1 MQTKYK
7 YNHEELRDQAMG
19 QWGGILS
26 ILAPELECAL
36 EKAPRH
42 VPCPMHGGKDG
53 FRLYEDFEKTGGG
66 ICNTCGAMPNGFQV
80 LQWIRGWNFYQ
91 ALEAVSEVLNG
102 GAPVVQCRENAN
114 GFSSRA
120 HRKDDGN
127 LRKLLNRMGTEA
139 IPLDAEEAEPARA
152 YLQSRGITMATI
164 RQTTGLRYHP
174 SMAYF
179 SEEGQDQ
186 GRYPGMVAMLTDG
199 QGQPVTLHR
208 IYLTQDGRKAPV
220 DFPKKTMPYPANR
233 ILTGAAVRLG
243 PAEDLL
249 GVAEGVETALAVT
262 QATGMICWATTSA
275 TLLSKVI
282 LPAQVK
288 RVVVWADH
296 DTSKEKAG
304 QIAGTRLATRLVEE
318 GIKARV
324 QIPPPPPQGQKSR
337 DWADVLFEQGKEGFP
352 KTW

>member
-7 YNHEELRDQAMG
+7 YDFEQLREQAMG

-36 EKAPRH
+36 ERAPRH

-66 ICNTCGAMPNGFQV
+66 ICNTCGPQPNGFIL

-102 GAPVVQCRENAN
+102 GTPVVQCRESIK

-139 IPLDAEEAEPARA
+139 VPLTDPQAEPARR
-152 YLQSRGITMATI
+152 YLESRGITI
-164 RQTTGLRYHP
+164 LPPCGLRYHP
-174 SMAYF
+174 SLSYF
-179 SEEGQDQ
+179 DEEDGKEK
-186 GRYPGMVAMLTDG
+186 GRYPGMVAMLSDG
-199 QGQPVTLHR
+199 QGRPVTLHR
-208 IYLTQDGRKAPV
+208 IYLTQDGQKAPV
-220 DFPKKTMPYPANR
+220 TFPKKTMPYPASVR
-233 ILTGAAVRLG
+233 ELTGAAVRLG
-243 PAEDLL
+243 PAVDLL

-318 GIKARV
+318 GLKARV
-324 QIPPPPPQGQKSR
+324 QIPPPPPPGQKSC
-337 DWADVLFEQGKEGFP
+337 DWADVLVTQGKEGFP

>member
-7 YNHEELRDQAMG
+7 YNYEELRDHATG
-19 QWGGILS
+19 RWSGILS

-42 VPCPMHGGKDG
+42 VPCPVHEGKDG
-53 FRLYEDFEKTGGG
+53 FRLYNDFESTGGG
-66 ICNTCGAMPNGFQV
+66 ICNTCGPRPNGFQL
-80 LQWIRGWNFYQ
+80 LQWIRGWTFYQ
-91 ALEAVSEVLNG
+91 ALEAVAEVING
-102 GAPVVQCRENAN
+102 GAPVIHCRESDN
-114 GFSSRA
+114 GSARA
-120 HRKDDGN
+120 PKTDDGN
-127 LRKLLNRMGTEA
+127 LRKVLNRMGA
-139 IPLDAEEAEPARA
+139 DAMCLTAPQAEPART
-152 YLQSRGITMATI
+152 YLQSRGITI
-164 RQTTGLRYHP
+164 LPPIGLRYHP

-282 LPAQVK
+282 VPAQVK

-324 QIPPPPPQGQKSR
+324 QIPPPPPPGQKSC
-337 DWADVLFEQGKEGFP
+337 DWADVLVTQGKEGFP